1 MFFNVC
7 KKPVEVAPYW
17 NVNCISGSYCAFGI
31 PRIINKIF
39 NSSLII
45 DNTKNENTIN
55 SYIIMLAV
63 NETELG

>member
-1 MFFNVC
+1 L
-7 KKPVEVAPYW
+7 YLW
-17 NVNCISGSYCAFGI
+17 IILAFGI

-45 DNTKNENTIN
+45 GNTKNENTIN
-55 SYIIMLAV
+55 SDIIMLAV